1 MRQRQAENIRVNAET
16 VIAMGMLD
24 DLRARWAAQTGRM
37 IAALRTGSDQ
47 AAFFSAATKGLR
59 FLLQSLVLALGAYLV
74 IRGEMTA
81 GLMIAASVVTAR
93 ALAPVEQIVG
103 QWRSF
108 VGARQ
113 AWARIRKDLAV
124 RQAAPRDVRL
134 PLPTQSLSVKGLA
147 SAPQGQRM
155 PVISGMQF
163 DIAAGDGLAILGPSG
178 SGKSSLARA
187 LVGVWPSLAGDIRFD
202 GALLAHFTPDQIGSM
217 IGYLPQRVELFDGTV
232 ADNIA
237 RFRVNASSEAIIAAA
252 KTAGVHDLI
261 SALPDGYN
269 SQVGE
274 QGDLLSAGQR
284 QRIGLARAL
293 YGNPFLIILDEPNS
307 NLDGEGDAALT
318 DAIHKARERGSI
330 VIVIAHRPSAIAAV
344 DKVLYMR
351 AGRQMAYGPKTEIL
365 QQITQTGTNV
375 RPIKAPGA

>member
-1 MRQRQAENIRVNAET
+1 M
-16 VIAMGMLD
+16 
-24 DLRARWAAQTGRM
+24 
-37 IAALRTGSDQ
+37 
-47 AAFFSAATKGLR
+47 
-59 FLLQSLVLALGAYLV
+59 
-74 IRGEMTA
+74 
-81 GLMIAASVVTAR
+81 
-93 ALAPVEQIVG
+93 
-103 QWRSF
+103 
-108 VGARQ
+108 
-113 AWARIRKDLAV
+113 
-124 RQAAPRDVRL
+124 
-134 PLPTQSLSVKGLA
+134 
-147 SAPQGQRM
+147 
-155 PVISGMQF
+155 
-163 DIAAGDGLAILGPSG
+163 
-178 SGKSSLARA
+178 
-187 LVGVWPSLAGDIRFD
+187 GVWPSLAGDIRFD
-202 GALLAHFTPDQIGSM
+202 GALLAHYTTDQIGSM

-237 RFRVNASSEAIIAAA
+237 RFRANASSEAIIAAA

-307 NLDGEGDAALT
+307 NLDAEGDAALT

-365 QQITQTGTNV
+365 QQITQPGTNV